1 MRALEGEG
9 FRQGRITANGLEFAF
24 LEAGSGPLVLCLHG
38 FPDIARSF
46 RYQLGALAEA
56 GFRAVAPWM
65 RGYAPTAIPADKRY
79 DPAVLARDLIELI
92 EAFGGG
98 PAFVFGHDWGALA
111 AYGAA
116 VLAPD
121 RIRKLAAASVPYGP
135 NFPQALVT
143 NPAQQKRSWYMF
155 FFRHPLADA
164 ALAHEDFRL
173 VEVLWA
179 DWSPGWSWDPREM
192 EAVKE
197 TFRSPGVAEAALGYY
212 RCALGMTPVDAQAAA
227 LQEGLSGAPIPVPAL
242 VLHGDRDGCVGSE
255 LYAGMEAFFP
265 KGLRRVVVEGAGHFV
280 HQEQPEFV
288 NGVLLD
294 FFRA

>member
-1 MRALEGEG
+1 MRARSKRE
-9 FRQGRITANGLEFAF
+9 FRQATVRANGLEFAF
-24 LEAGSGPLVLCLHG
+24 LEAGTGPLVLCLHG

-46 RYQLGALAEA
+46 RYQLAAFAEA
-56 GFRAVAPWM
+56 GYRAVAPWM

-79 DPAVLARDLIELI
+79 DPAALAADVIELI
-92 EAFGGG
+92 DALGRG

-116 VLAPD
+116 VVAPE
-121 RIRKLAAASVPYGP
+121 RIRKLVAASVPYGP
-135 NFPQALVT
+135 SFLQALVT

-155 FFRHPLADA
+155 FFQHPLADA
-164 ALAHEDFRL
+164 ALAHDDFRL

-179 DWSPGWSWDPREM
+179 DWSPGWSWDRQEM
-192 EAVKE
+192 EAVKQ

-212 RCALGMTPVDAQAAA
+212 RCALGAAVADARAADLQARLA
-227 LQEGLSGAPIPVPAL
+227 GAPISVPAL
-242 VLHGDRDGCVGSE
+242 VLYGDRDGCVGSE

-280 HQEQPEFV
+280 HQEQPDFV
-288 NGVLLD
+288 NRLVLE
-294 FFRA
+294 FFSG